1 MSSRKWIIEF
11 LAVCGILLGGLG
23 AITVIIDPYFH
34 YHKPLDSL
42 QYPISNERYQ
52 NNGIVKHFEYDA
64 VITGTSMTQN
74 FKTSEFD
81 EIFHVNSVKV
91 PFSGASYKEIND
103 NLTIAVESNPNIK
116 IILRGLDYNR
126 LLDEKN
132 EMRYD
137 MDFYPWYLYDD
148 VPYNDVKYI
157 FNKTVLF
164 QTTLGVLEYTRDG
177 GKTTDFDEYSNWMEC
192 STFGKE
198 TVDATYT
205 RADRIDVLEQLST
218 EDYKNI
224 NENVTQNITELADAH
239 PEIDFYLF
247 FTPYSIYY
255 WDSLNQMGILE
266 KQLEA
271 EKYVIELL
279 LLHDN
284 IHLFSFFTEFD
295 MICNLDNYKDI
306 AHYGENVNSQILL
319 WMLEGKHEITREN
332 YQEYCQVMKNFYTNY
347 DYDALFE

>member
-1 MSSRKWIIEF
+1 MSNRKWIIEF
-11 LAVCGILLGGLG
+11 LAVCVILLGGLG

-164 QTTLGVLEYTRDG
+164 QTTLGVLEYTWDG
-177 GKTTDFDEYSNWMEC
+177 GKTTDFDEYSNWMEY

-205 RADRIDVLEQLST
+205 RADRIDALEQLST

-306 AHYGENVNSQILL
+306 AHYGEDVNSQILL
-319 WMLEGKHEITREN
+319 WMSEGKHEITREN
-332 YQEYCQVMKNFYTNY
+332 YQERCV
-347 DYDALFE
+347 